1 MRVRPINSRV
11 LVRPLEPEE
20 KTAGGLYLPDTVR
33 EEQKEG
39 EVLAVAEDATEEIA
53 VGDRIIYT
61 EAGGTKISIEGEE
74 HVLLSSEDLLAK
86 YVAVDRIPE

>member
-20 KTAGGLYLPDTVR
+20 KTAGGLYLPDTAR
-33 EEQKEG
+33 EGQKEG
-39 EVLAVAEDATEEIA
+39 EVIAVAEDAPEEIA
-53 VGDRIIYT
+53 VGDRVIYT
-61 EAGGTKISIEGEE
+61 EVGGTKISIEGEE
-74 HVLLSSEDLLAK
+74 DVLLSSEDLVAK